1 MAGRPA
7 IHAFILSKEGVD
19 ARDERGHDPKRSMS
33 SISSYYFAAPDGLKL
48 HGLAAGP
55 RASPW
60 LPVICLPGIARTSED
75 FRETIE
81 ALAFDPERPRRVLA
95 LDSRGRGL
103 SARDPN
109 PDNYSVPVEL
119 GDVLALLDANT
130 VERAIFIG
138 TSRGGILTMTMSMA
152 RPRSIAGAV
161 LNDIGPVIEMAGLL
175 RIKSYVGK
183 LPRPTS
189 YEDAVRIMS
198 PVMAAQF
205 PGFTDA
211 DWLRYVRRTFQEAA
225 GGGLELRYDPA
236 ISAALAAVD
245 PAVPAPPLWP
255 QFDAL
260 PQVPLMVIRGE
271 HSDLLSRAT
280 VAEMRARRPDLEVV
294 EVAGQGHAPM
304 LTDGSTLGPIVRFA
318 ARCDGR

>member
-1 MAGRPA
+1 
-7 IHAFILSKEGVD
+7 
-19 ARDERGHDPKRSMS
+19 MS
-33 SISSYYFAAPDGLKL
+33 SISSSYFTAPDGLKL
-48 HGLAAGP
+48 HALAAGP
-55 RASPW
+55 RTGPW

-75 FRETIE
+75 FREVIE
-81 ALAFDPERPRRVLA
+81 ALAFNPERPRRVLA

-103 SARDPN
+103 SARDPS
-109 PDNYSVPVEL
+109 PANYSVAVEL
-119 GDVLALLDANT
+119 GDVLALLDGNAI
-130 VERAIFIG
+130 ERAIFIG

-161 LNDIGPVIEMAGLL
+161 LNDIGPVIEMTGLL

-189 YEDAVRIMS
+189 YEDAVRIIR
-198 PVMAAQF
+198 PVLAAQF

-211 DWLRYVRRTFQEAA
+211 DWLRYVRRTFQEAP
-225 GGGLELRYDPA
+225 GGLELRYDRE
-236 ISAALAAVD
+236 ISLALSAVD
-245 PAVPAPPLWP
+245 PAAPAPPLWP

-280 VAEMRARRPDLEVV
+280 VAEMWSRRPNLEVI

-304 LTDGSTLGPIVRFA
+304 LTDASTLVPIVRFA

>member
-1 MAGRPA
+1 MG
-7 IHAFILSKEGVD
+7 
-19 ARDERGHDPKRSMS
+19 
-33 SISSYYFAAPDGLKL
+33 
-48 HGLAAGP
+48 
-55 RASPW
+55 
-60 LPVICLPGIARTSED
+60 
-75 FRETIE
+75 
-81 ALAFDPERPRRVLA
+81 
-95 LDSRGRGL
+95 
-103 SARDPN
+103 
-109 PDNYSVPVEL
+109 
-119 GDVLALLDANT
+119 
-130 VERAIFIG
+130 
-138 TSRGGILTMTMSMA
+138 
-152 RPRSIAGAV
+152 
-161 LNDIGPVIEMAGLL
+161 
-175 RIKSYVGK
+175 
-183 LPRPTS
+183 
-189 YEDAVRIMS
+189 

-304 LTDGSTLGPIVRFA
+304 LTDWLDARSDRPLRGALRRLDRSGGTCADIGTKKNPGGFPPGLFWFRYPYRIRSSGGNGSTRSRCPRCHGCI
-318 ARCDGR
+318 RCDSAVPGTPTGVRHPVGSPCDPNRVRAIVLHLRVDEVEAEIEARDRRPDRADEALPQLEVRIRRKAVEVSR

>member
-1 MAGRPA
+1 VSP
-7 IHAFILSKEGVD
+7 HEPV
-19 ARDERGHDPKRSMS
+19 S
-33 SISSYYFAAPDGLKL
+33 SHFFSAPDGLKL
-48 HGLAAGP
+48 HALAAGP
-55 RASPW
+55 RAGRW
-60 LPVICLPGIARTSED
+60 LPVVCLPGIARTSED

-81 ALAFDPERPRRVLA
+81 ALACDPERPRRVLA

-109 PDNYSVPVEL
+109 PANYSVPVEL
-119 GDVLALLDANT
+119 GDVLALLDANAL
-130 VERAIFIG
+130 ERAIFIG

-152 RPRSIAGAV
+152 RPRAIAGAV
-161 LNDIGPVIEMAGLL
+161 LNDIGPVIEMTGLL
-175 RIKSYVGK
+175 RIKGYVGK
-183 LPRPTS
+183 LPKPAS
-189 YEDAVRIMS
+189 YEDAIRIMR

-205 PGFTDA
+205 PGFSDA

-236 ISAALAAVD
+236 ISAALATVD
-245 PAVPAPPLWP
+245 PSVPPPPLWP

-280 VAEMRARRPDLEVV
+280 VAEMRVRRPDLEAI

-318 ARCDGR
+318 ARCDAN

>member
-1 MAGRPA
+1 VSPN
-7 IHAFILSKEGVD
+7 EPV
-19 ARDERGHDPKRSMS
+19 
-33 SISSYYFAAPDGLKL
+33 SSYFFSAPDGLKL
-48 HGLAAGP
+48 HALAAGP
-55 RASPW
+55 RTSRW
-60 LPVICLPGIARTSED
+60 LPVVCLPGIARTSED
-75 FRETIE
+75 FREAIE

-109 PDNYSVPVEL
+109 PANYSVPVEL
-119 GDVLALLDANT
+119 GDVLALLDANAL
-130 VERAIFIG
+130 ERAIFIG
-138 TSRGGILTMTMSMA
+138 TSRGGILTMTMAMA
-152 RPRSIAGAV
+152 RPRAIAGAA

-175 RIKSYVGK
+175 RIQGYVGK
-183 LPRPTS
+183 LPKPAS
-189 YEDAVRIMS
+189 YEDAIRIMR

-205 PGFTDA
+205 PGFSDA

-236 ISAALAAVD
+236 ISHALATVD
-245 PAVPAPPLWP
+245 ATVPQPTLWP
-255 QFDAL
+255 LFDAL
-260 PQVPLMVIRGE
+260 PRVPLMVIRGE

-280 VAEMRARRPDLEVV
+280 VAEMQARRPDLEAV

-318 ARCDGR
+318 ARCDAL

>member
-1 MAGRPA
+1 VSPN
-7 IHAFILSKEGVD
+7 EPV
-19 ARDERGHDPKRSMS
+19 
-33 SISSYYFAAPDGLKL
+33 SSYYFAAPDGLKL
-48 HGLAAGP
+48 HALVAGP

-60 LPVICLPGIARTSED
+60 LPVVCLPGIARTSED

-81 ALAFDPERPRRVLA
+81 ALAFDPDRPRRVLA

-119 GDVLALLDANT
+119 GDVLALLDANA
-130 VERAIFIG
+130 VERAVFIG

-152 RPRSIAGAV
+152 RPSAIAGAV
-161 LNDIGPVIEMAGLL
+161 LNDIGPLIEMAGLL

-183 LPRPTS
+183 LPRPSS

-211 DWLRYVRRTFQEAA
+211 DWLRYVRRTFQAAA

-236 ISAALAAVD
+236 ISLALATVD

-294 EVAGQGHAPM
+294 EVVGQGHAPM
-304 LTDGSTLGPIVRFA
+304 LTDGSTLGPIAKFV
-318 ARCDGR
+318 ARCDVGPSDSSRPQ

>member
-1 MAGRPA
+1 
-7 IHAFILSKEGVD
+7 
-19 ARDERGHDPKRSMS
+19 MS
-33 SISSYYFAAPDGLKL
+33 PNEPVSSYFFSAPDGLKL
-48 HGLAAGP
+48 HALAAGP

-75 FRETIE
+75 FRETID

-109 PDNYSVPVEL
+109 PENYSVPVEL
-119 GDVLALLDANT
+119 GDVLALLDANAI
-130 VERAIFIG
+130 ERAIFIG

-152 RPRSIAGAV
+152 QPRSIAGAV
-161 LNDIGPVIEMAGLL
+161 LNDIGPVIDMTGLI

-183 LPRPTS
+183 LPKPTS
-189 YEDAVRIMS
+189 YEDAIRIMQ
-198 PVMAAQF
+198 PVMASQF
-205 PGFTDA
+205 PGWSHA
-211 DWLRYVRRTFQEAA
+211 DWLRYVRRTFQESV
-225 GGGLELRYDPA
+225 GGGVELRYDPA

-260 PQVPLMVIRGE
+260 PTVPLMVIRGE
-271 HSDLLSRAT
+271 HSDLLSRET

-304 LTDGSTLGPIVRFA
+304 LTEASTLGPIVRFA
-318 ARCDGR
+318 ARCDQANSVAAPRT

>member
-1 MAGRPA
+1 
-7 IHAFILSKEGVD
+7 
-19 ARDERGHDPKRSMS
+19 MS

-48 HGLAAGP
+48 HALAAGP
-55 RASPW
+55 RTSPW

-81 ALAFDPERPRRVLA
+81 ALAFDAKRPRLVLA

-109 PDNYSVPVEL
+109 PENYSVPVEL
-119 GDVLALLDANT
+119 GDVLALLDAQA

-152 RPRSIAGAV
+152 RPSSIAGAA
-161 LNDIGPVIEMAGLL
+161 LNDIGPVIEMTGLL

-183 LPRPTS
+183 LPKPTS
-189 YEDAVRIMS
+189 YEDAVRIM
-198 PVMAAQF
+198 ATQF
-205 PGFTDA
+205 PGWKQTE
-211 DWLRYVRRTFQEAA
+211 WLSYVRRTFQEAA

-236 ISAALAAVD
+236 ISLALAAVD
-245 PAVPAPPLWP
+245 PAVPTPPLWP

-260 PQVPLMVIRGE
+260 PQVPLMAIRGE

-280 VAEMRARRPDLEVV
+280 VAEMRSRRPDMEVL

-304 LTDGSTLGPIVRFA
+304 LTDERTIGPIRKFA
-318 ARCDGR
+318 GSHSRARA

>member
-1 MAGRPA
+1 MPATSAGMTE
-7 IHAFILSKEGVD
+7 S
-19 ARDERGHDPKRSMS
+19 ERMS
-33 SISSYYFAAPDGLKL
+33 SISSYYFSAPDGLKL
-48 HGLAAGP
+48 HALAAGP

-60 LPVICLPGIARTSED
+60 LPVVCLPGIARTSED

-119 GDVLALLDANT
+119 GDVLALLDANAI
-130 VERAIFIG
+130 ERAIFIG

-161 LNDIGPVIEMAGLL
+161 LNDIGPIIEMAGLL

-183 LPRPTS
+183 LPKPTS
-189 YEDAVRIMS
+189 YEDAVRIMG

-236 ISAALAAVD
+236 ISARSGRGRPGGPGAPALASV
-245 PAVPAPPLWP
+245 
-255 QFDAL
+255 
-260 PQVPLMVIRGE
+260 
-271 HSDLLSRAT
+271 
-280 VAEMRARRPDLEVV
+280 RRPA
-294 EVAGQGHAPM
+294 AGTSDGHPRRAF
-304 LTDGSTLGPIVRFA
+304 GSSL
-318 ARCDGR
+318 ARDRRRDARPPARP

>member
-1 MAGRPA
+1 VSPN
-7 IHAFILSKEGVD
+7 EPV
-19 ARDERGHDPKRSMS
+19 
-33 SISSYYFAAPDGLKL
+33 SSYYFAAPDGLKL

-81 ALAFDPERPRRVLA
+81 ALAFNPDRPRRVLA

-119 GDVLALLDANT
+119 GDVLALLDANAI
-130 VERAIFIG
+130 ERAIFIG

-152 RPRSIAGAV
+152 RPRAIAGAV
-161 LNDIGPVIEMAGLL
+161 LNDIGPVIEMTGLM

-183 LPRPTS
+183 LPKPTS
-189 YEDAVRIMS
+189 YEDAIRIVQ
-198 PVMAAQF
+198 PVMASQF
-205 PGFTDA
+205 PGWNHA
-211 DWLRYVRRTFQEAA
+211 DWLRYVHRTFQEAA

-236 ISAALAAVD
+236 ISAALAAID
-245 PAVPAPPLWP
+245 PAVSGPPLWP

-280 VAEMRARRPDLEVV
+280 VADMRSRRPDLEVL

-304 LTDGSTLGPIVRFA
+304 LTETSTLGPIVRFA